1 MNKSKERASSETKLL
16 LTIAEVSTML
26 GVGRTKVYA
35 LIRQDGLPTV
45 RLGSG
50 ILRVSLTS
58 LQKWIQQ
65 RENQSIT

>member
-1 MNKSKERASSETKLL
+1 MNKRKERASSEARLL
-16 LTIAEVSTML
+16 LTIGEVSTLL

-45 RLGSG
+45 RLGRG

-58 LQKWIQQ
+58 LQKWVQQ
-65 RENQSIT
+65 REDHSIN

>member
-1 MNKSKERASSETKLL
+1 
-16 LTIAEVSTML
+16 
-26 GVGRTKVYA
+26 VGRTKVYA

-45 RLGSG
+45 RLGRG

>member
-1 MNKSKERASSETKLL
+1 MNKSKEKVSSETKLL

-45 RLGSG
+45 RLGRG

>member
-1 MNKSKERASSETKLL
+1 MNKRKERASSETKLL
-16 LTIAEVSTML
+16 LTIGEVSTML

-45 RLGSG
+45 RLGRG